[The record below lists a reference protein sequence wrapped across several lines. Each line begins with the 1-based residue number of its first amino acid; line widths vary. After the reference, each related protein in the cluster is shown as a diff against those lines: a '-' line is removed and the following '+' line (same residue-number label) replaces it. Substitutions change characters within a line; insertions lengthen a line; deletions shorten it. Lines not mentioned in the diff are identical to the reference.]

1 MNSDP
6 KVLVVTLY
14 SGENEYE
21 ACKESVRQQVGVDI
35 VHEFIEFLPKQEAHQ
50 KLYQIFNENRREFSH
65 FAKLDADMGFSGP
78 HALKNVLAQFS
89 EGVDV
94 VSATV
99 HDGMTNSDMQSFNIF
114 SNRCYFHF
122 GSNDSLFTDQL
133 KVDYPG
139 RHQSYVDHDRNVLHA
154 FNPSPFQA
162 FMFGVHRA
170 LKVVQ
175 PGVKVPSLNNS
186 YHQRVI
192 LNQTYNFW
200 LESKADH
207 LKYALWG
214 ATLVFQGVIDSPV
227 LFQKSDYE
235 DAFDEVFSNGG
246 VPIDLRLSE
255 SGLLSL
261 VRILGF
267 SRFSAG
273 AFSQALKKM
282 KFKVVK

>member
-21 ACKESVRQQVGVDI
+21 ACKKSVKQQVGVDI
-35 VHEFIEFLPKQEAHQ
+35 VHRVIEFLPKQEAHQ
-50 KLYQIFNENRREFSH
+50 KLYQMFDENRQEFSY
-65 FAKLDADMGFSGP
+65 FAKLDADMEFSSP
-78 HALKNVLAQFS
+78 KSLKNILTQFS

-99 HDGMTNSDMQSFNIF
+99 HDGMTNSDMQSFNVF
-114 SNRCYFHF
+114 SSRCYFHYEA
-122 GSNDSLFTDQL
+122 NDPLFTDQL

-139 RHQSYVDHDRNVLHA
+139 RQYSYVDHERNVLHA

-175 PGVKVPSLNNS
+175 PGEKVPSLNNS

-192 LNQTYNFW
+192 LNQTYRFW
-200 LESKADH
+200 LETKSEH
-207 LKYALWG
+207 LEYALWG
-214 ATLVFQGVIDSPV
+214 ATLVFQNIINSPQ
-227 LFQKSDYE
+227 LFQKSDYN
-235 DAFDEVFSNGG
+235 DVFDEVRAKGG
-246 VPIDLRLSE
+246 VPIDSRLSK
-255 SGLLSL
+255 SDLLSL
-261 VRILGF
+261 VKIIGF
-267 SRFSAG
+267 GRFSVG
-273 AFSQALKKM
+273 VFDQALKK
-282 KFKVVK
+282 VKLKLIK